1 MISINDVNAL
11 LKENFQKQLQEI
23 KSLPEN
29 IARGY
34 KDWVRGLVK
43 QASLRMQQEMTGMP
57 SQEQEQ
63 QVAEEQSNPAQ
74 EAVEAAPN
82 VQQIQEQQQ
91 V

>member
-43 QASLRMQQEMTGMP
+43 QASLRMQQEMTDMP
-57 SQEQEQ
+57 PQA
-63 QVAEEQSNPAQ
+63 AEEQSNPAQ
-74 EAVEAAPN
+74 EAVETAPN
-82 VQQIQEQQQ
+82 VQQVQEQQQ

>member
-43 QASLRMQQEMTGMP
+43 QASLQMQQEISGMP
-57 SQEQEQ
+57 PQEQ
-63 QVAEEQSNPAQ
+63 EQSNPAQ
-74 EAVEAAPN
+74 EAVETAPN
-82 VQQIQEQQQ
+82 VQQVQEQQQ